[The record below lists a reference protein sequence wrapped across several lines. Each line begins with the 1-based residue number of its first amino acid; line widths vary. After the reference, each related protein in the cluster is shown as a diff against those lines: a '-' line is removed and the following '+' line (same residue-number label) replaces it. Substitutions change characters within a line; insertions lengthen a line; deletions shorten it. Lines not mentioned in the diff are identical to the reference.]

1 MVKFLEL
8 AQFFERLEGTTSRL
22 EMSQILYEL
31 FSKADKEEIDKVVY
45 LTMGEL
51 VPSFRGLEF
60 GVSEKLVMEAL
71 SKACGLKLSSV
82 QKLYKDLGDVGKVAL
97 EVLKR
102 EGKGLSV
109 SQVYEELYSIARAK
123 GTLDKVML
131 LINLLR
137 ALSSVEAKFVVRIIV
152 GNLRLGVGEA
162 TIIEALA
169 LLLGRREYKQMVER
183 AYNLCSD
190 LGLVAKTLAQK
201 GLQGLAEF
209 KIQPGYPI
217 RMALAERVASAEE
230 LIRRLGKCAV
240 EAKYDGFR
248 LQIHKKGEEVY
259 IYSRN
264 LEPMTE
270 MLPEI
275 KQAITKIDA
284 DELIIEGEA
293 LAVNEQTGEFYP
305 FQITIQRK
313 RKYNIYEY
321 SKEYP
326 LKLFCFDL
334 LYLNDEDYTTK
345 AFIDRRKKLE
355 DLITFRNTL
364 ELSELRIVQS
374 AKEVEEFFEDAILRG
389 LEGIMGKR
397 LDAPYTA
404 GSRNF
409 NWVKLKRS
417 YKGQLAD
424 TVDVVIVGY
433 FYGRG
438 ARAELGIGALLT
450 AVYDPSSDT
459 FKTVSKVGSGFSEE
473 EWINLKRMLDEIRLD
488 HRHARVDS
496 LITPDVWV
504 EPKYVITV
512 SADEITRSPLHTA
525 GKTGDEPGYALRFPR
540 AVGFV
545 RLDKRPEDANTVE
558 EILRMYQ
565 IQKRISVE

>member
-1 MVKFLEL
+1 MKFLEL

-22 EMSQILYEL
+22 EMFQILYEL
-31 FSKADKEEIDKVVY
+31 FSQADKEELGKVVY

-71 SKACGLKLSSV
+71 SKASGLKLSSI
-82 QKLYKDLGDVGKVAL
+82 QKLYKEFGDVGKVAL

-109 SQVYEELYSIARAK
+109 SQVYEELYSIARAR

-131 LINLLR
+131 LINLLK
-137 ALSSVEAKFVVRIIV
+137 ALSAIEAKFAVRIIV

-169 LLLGRREYKQMVER
+169 LLLGDRNYRQLVER

-190 LGLVAKTLAQK
+190 LGLVAETLVHK
-201 GLQGLAEF
+201 GLEGLAEF

-217 RMALAERVASAEE
+217 RMALAERVADAEE
-230 LIRRLGKCAV
+230 LIRRLGRCAI

-248 LQIHKKGEEVY
+248 LQVHKKDKEVY

-264 LEPMTE
+264 SEPMTE
-270 MLPEI
+270 MFPEI
-275 KQAITKIDA
+275 KQAIMEISA
-284 DELIIEGEA
+284 RELIIEGEA
-293 LAVNEQTGEFYP
+293 LAVNEETGEFYP

-313 RKYNIYEY
+313 RKYGVYEY

-334 LYLNDEDYTTK
+334 LYLDGEDYTVK
-345 AFIDRRKKLE
+345 PFMDRRKRLE

-364 ELSELRIVQS
+364 ELSDLKIVQS
-374 AKEVEEFFEDAILRG
+374 TKEVEEFFEDAILRG

-424 TVDVVIVGY
+424 TLDVVIVGY

-438 ARAELGIGALLT
+438 ARAKLGIGTLLT
-450 AVYDPSSDT
+450 AVYEPSSDT
-459 FKTVSKVGSGFSEE
+459 FKTLSKVGSGFTEE
-473 EWINLKRMLDEIRLD
+473 EWVSLKKMLDEIKLD
-488 HRHARVDS
+488 HKHARVDS

-525 GKTGDEPGYALRFPR
+525 GKVGDEPGYALRFPR

-545 RLDKRPEDANTVE
+545 RSDKKPEDATTVE
-558 EILRMYQ
+558 EVLRMYQ
-565 IQKRISVE
+565 LQKRVKIE